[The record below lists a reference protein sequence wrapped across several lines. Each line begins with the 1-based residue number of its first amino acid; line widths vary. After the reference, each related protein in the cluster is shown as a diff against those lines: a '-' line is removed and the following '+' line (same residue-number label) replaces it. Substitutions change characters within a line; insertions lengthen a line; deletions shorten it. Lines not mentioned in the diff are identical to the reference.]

1 MRVSDLV
8 SWRSR
13 GQLPARRD
21 DPFSAMQQEINRLF
35 DEFMRGFDVEQSGEG
50 NGNGDGDRSTD
61 LAPWQG
67 MTGSFTPTVNLAET
81 DKAFEATIELP
92 GMSEDEVDVKVT
104 RDGLVISG
112 EKRAET
118 SEEDEER
125 NYYRR
130 ERRYGYFQRTIPL
143 PAGAVDR
150 DACEATFSNGVLT
163 VHLPKRADAQPS
175 ARRITVRR
183 GE

>member
-8 SWRSR
+8 PWRGR

-35 DEFMRGFDVEQSGEG
+35 DEFMHGFEEEGSREG
-50 NGNGDGDRSTD
+50 NGNGQASSA
-61 LAPWQG
+61 LAPAPWQG
-67 MTGSFTPTVNLAET
+67 MTGTFSPTVNLAET

-104 RDGLVISG
+104 RDGLVVSG
-112 EKRAET
+112 EKRVET
-118 SEEDEER
+118 SEEDEAR

-143 PAGAVDR
+143 PPGAVDR
-150 DACEATFSNGVLT
+150 DACEATFANGVLT
-163 VHLPKRADAQPS
+163 VRLPKRPGAQPS